1 MSTATISSYAFSKPK
16 SLYDSI
22 KKSDYMF
29 FRKNTLNDD
38 NIFGREKHS
47 YIYDVPKSGN
57 VTKKGW
63 SDCIEFEK
71 NLVTTNFY
79 NYVSLDQPTNY
90 KNNGLHLCQNAEKIK
105 RYEESIHFYCYTVNY
120 TLVIVSPTNAIMEG
134 WKCINVL
141 LSVFCGETP

>member
-29 FRKNTLNDD
+29 FRKNSLNDD

-63 SDCIEFEK
+63 SDCIELEK

-105 RYEESIHFYCYTVNY
+105 RYEESIQ
-120 TLVIVSPTNAIMEG
+120 P
-134 WKCINVL
+134 VL
-141 LSVFCGETP
+141 LLHSQLYFGYSFTNKCYHGRVEVH